1 MSLDGWRVLESDWVY
16 YICGVFQFANEGVGT

>member
-1 MSLDGWRVLESDWVY
+1 MSLDWRVLESDWVY